1 MLCVRTAPAGNYR
14 FLCRVFRRCKRRSSF
29 LCCLRGD
36 SFRLL
41 LAVCLLRVPVRKQIA
56 QRCFV
61 HLCIQRVLSCAEC
74 SLFRCFRIR
83 FRALLRLALHL
94 LRDLLRFRSDTA
106 ALRSVTIRSG
116 LVILTHRRCSRRVLS
131 SRISLVQLF
140 FHIRLCKRLVL
151 LVCLLAS
158 IRTLLRLVLHFLC
171 GLLRLVVHL
180 LCDLLRFRSNAIGCI
195 VHAAQCTGSHTAQ
208 RSTRGEV
215 LRRAHRIDKRII
227 VSCGE
232 NLFISVDRCPL

>member
-36 SFRLL
+36 RFRLL
-41 LAVCLLRVPVRKQIA
+41 LAVYLLRIPVRKQIA

-74 SLFRCFRIR
+74 SLLRCFRVC
-83 FRALLRLALHL
+83 FRALLRLAL
-94 LRDLLRFRSDTA
+94 
-106 ALRSVTIRSG
+106 
-116 LVILTHRRCSRRVLS
+116 
-131 SRISLVQLF
+131 
-140 FHIRLCKRLVL
+140 
-151 LVCLLAS
+151 
-158 IRTLLRLVLHFLC
+158 
-171 GLLRLVVHL
+171 HL

-195 VHAAQCTGSHTAQ
+195 IHAAQCTGSHTAQ

-232 NLFISVDRCPL
+232 NLFISIDRCPL

>member
-1 MLCVRTAPAGNYR
+1 M
-14 FLCRVFRRCKRRSSF
+14 
-29 LCCLRGD
+29 
-36 SFRLL
+36 
-41 LAVCLLRVPVRKQIA
+41 
-56 QRCFV
+56 
-61 HLCIQRVLSCAEC
+61 
-74 SLFRCFRIR
+74 
-83 FRALLRLALHL
+83 
-94 LRDLLRFRSDTA
+94 
-106 ALRSVTIRSG
+106 
-116 LVILTHRRCSRRVLS
+116 
-131 SRISLVQLF
+131 
-140 FHIRLCKRLVL
+140 L

-227 VSCGE
+227 VSCGV
-232 NLFISVDRCPL
+232 NLFISVDRCPLERLVNHVLLDFFQTFLSGSL